1 MNKKTQ
7 MWIGV
12 VALAGAAYF
21 LYNKNKKEKVFA
33 NLRGG
38 GFSAPTPGCQIYE
51 GSCNTGGTSGN
62 ASVGTI
68 IQGWSGGTDGI
79 IVANSSTRCIVCPK
93 SDTPTGLPLPSDK

>member
-7 MWIGV
+7 MWIGI
-12 VALAGAAYF
+12 LAIAGGAYW
-21 LYNKNKKEKVFA
+21 LMTQKKKDRVFA

-38 GFSAPTPGCQIYE
+38 FAAPPSPPGCQIYE
-51 GSCNTGGTSGN
+51 GPCTAGGSGV

-68 IQGWSGGTDGI
+68 IQGWSGTDGI

-93 SDTPTGLPLPSDK
+93 SDTPTGLPISDK